1 LFNVKK
7 VKVMTKDI
15 DLTSPEWTSLIFE
28 GKNKSYGAYELRNDS
43 SNRHLK
49 ALAVVT
55 IVGLAVVFLPSL
67 IKSFIPKEVEVAQVT
82 EVDLANLDNLNE
94 VKEENRIEEIK
105 PVAPP
110 PLLKATVQFTPP
122 VVVKDEEVTE
132 QKMLT
137 QEELSETDKQ
147 ISVATVEGTKDGVD
161 IRDLAEHKVITE
173 APKEEIFNHVE
184 QMPRFPG
191 GETELMK
198 WLRDNINYPTIA
210 AEQGIQGKVILRF
223 VVRPD
228 GSVDDVQVVKSLEPS
243 CDKEAIRTVRKMP
256 KWTPGRQNGNA
267 VSVYYSLPVT
277 FRLQNS

>member
-1 LFNVKK
+1 
-7 VKVMTKDI
+7 MTKDI
-15 DLTSPEWTSLIFE
+15 DLTSPKWTALIFE
-28 GKNKSYGAYELRNDS
+28 GKNKKYGAYELRNDS

-49 ALAVVT
+49 ALAIVT
-55 IVGLAVVFLPSL
+55 IVGLAAIYLPNL
-67 IKSFIPKEVEVAQVT
+67 IKSFIPKEAEVAQVT
-82 EVDLANLDNLNE
+82 EVELANLDNLNE
-94 VKEENRIEEIK
+94 VKEENQIEEIK

-137 QEELSETDKQ
+137 QEELSESNKQ

-173 APKEEIFNHVE
+173 APKEQIFEHVE
-184 QMPRFPG
+184 QMPQFHG
-191 GETELMK
+191 GDAELMK

-210 AEQGIQGKVILRF
+210 AEQGIQGKVTLRF

-228 GSVDDVQVVKSLEPS
+228 GSVDDVQVVRSLEPS
-243 CDKEAIRTVRKMP
+243 CDKEAVRAVKKMP
-256 KWTPGRQNGNA
+256 RWIPGRQNGNP

>member
-1 LFNVKK
+1 
-7 VKVMTKDI
+7 MAQDI
-15 DLTSPEWTSLIFE
+15 DLTSPKWMALIFE
-28 GKNKSYGAYELRNDS
+28 GKNKTYGAYELRNDS

-49 ALAVVT
+49 ALIIVT
-55 IVGLAVVFLPSL
+55 IAGFAVIFLPSL
-67 IKSFIPKEVEVAQVT
+67 IKSFIPKEREITQTT
-82 EVDLANLDNLNE
+82 EVELAALDNVNE
-94 VKEENRIEEIK
+94 VNKENQIEEIK

-110 PLLKATVQFTPP
+110 PMLKATVQFTPP

-137 QEELSETDKQ
+137 QEELTETDKQ
-147 ISVATVEGTKDGVD
+147 ISVATVEGTKEGVD

-173 APKEEIFNHVE
+173 APKEKIFDHVE

-198 WLRDNINYPTIA
+198 WLRDNITYPTIA
-210 AEQGIQGKVILRF
+210 AEQGIQGRVILRF

-243 CDKEAIRTVRKMP
+243 CDKEAVRTVKKMP

-267 VSVYYSLPVT
+267 VSVYYSLPIT